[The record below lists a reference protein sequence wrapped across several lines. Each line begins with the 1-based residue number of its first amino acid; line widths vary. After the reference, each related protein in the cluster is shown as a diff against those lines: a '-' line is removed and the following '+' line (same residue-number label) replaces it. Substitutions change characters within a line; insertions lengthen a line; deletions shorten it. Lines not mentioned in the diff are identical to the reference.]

1 MADARVRGRFVWHD
15 LMTSDPAKAV
25 EFYTKV
31 AGWGTQ
37 QWAGPQPYT
46 MWTAAGTPL
55 GGVVIQPPN
64 SGAPP
69 HWLAYVGTPDIDATV
84 AHAQQLGARTLVPPT
99 EIPNSGKF
107 SVHNDP
113 QGVAFALYMPGD
125 EKAPEDGQPAVGQ
138 FSWHELVTTDAV
150 AAFEFYSALF
160 GWKKTSA
167 MDMGPMGTY
176 QMYGLDGIELGGM
189 FNKPP
194 EMPAVTWVHY
204 IRIAD
209 INRGVE
215 AVKSGGGQVL
225 VEPMEV
231 PGGNMIVQAMDP
243 QGAMFALHATKK

>member
-1 MADARVRGRFVWHD
+1 MADTRVRGRFVWHD
-15 LMTSDPAKAV
+15 LMTSDPGKAV

-31 AGWGTQ
+31 TGWGTQ
-37 QWAGPQPYT
+37 QWPGPQPYT
-46 MWTAAGTPL
+46 MWTSGGTPL
-55 GGVVIQPPN
+55 GGVMTQPPN
-64 SGAPP
+64 TGAPP

-84 AHAQQLGARTLVPPT
+84 AQAQKLGAKTLVPPT
-99 EIPNSGKF
+99 QIPNAGKF
-107 SVHNDP
+107 SVLNDP
-113 QGVAFALYMPGD
+113 QGVAFAVYMPGD
-125 EKAPEDGQPAVGQ
+125 EKSPEDGQPGVGQ

-160 GWKKTSA
+160 GWKKTHA

-176 QMYGLDGIELGGM
+176 QMYGLDWIELGGM

-194 EMPAVTWVHY
+194 EMPAVTWVNY

-215 AVKSGGGQVL
+215 AVKAGGGQVL

-231 PGGNMIVQAMDP
+231 PGGDMIVQAMDP
-243 QGAMFALHATKK
+243 QGALFALHATKA